1 MYSEITC
8 IFFVAVLLAT
18 VIPESISQAKE
29 YFINVSGL
37 ASNIILIFGGL
48 ISVKS
53 YRLLIKIL
61 NRIIPCAHLRQLGY
75 TPQMWAFITV
85 CIFYFFIGL
94 CNEGT
99 ESISYLTISII
110 LGRFFWIDNNKNDIK
125 RLFLSFFELPH
136 NLCIFYI
143 LSNYICCVC
152 IYTNIILGNINYTKF
167 AYSIVLSGIMYYI
180 YLMVKY
186 RNEIWG

>member
-75 TPQMWAFITV
+75 TSDVGIYYCLHILF
-85 CIFYFFIGL
+85 FY
-94 CNEGT
+94 
-99 ESISYLTISII
+99 
-110 LGRFFWIDNNKNDIK
+110 R
-125 RLFLSFFELPH
+125 
-136 NLCIFYI
+136 
-143 LSNYICCVC
+143 
-152 IYTNIILGNINYTKF
+152 
-167 AYSIVLSGIMYYI
+167 IM
-180 YLMVKY
+180 
-186 RNEIWG
+186 